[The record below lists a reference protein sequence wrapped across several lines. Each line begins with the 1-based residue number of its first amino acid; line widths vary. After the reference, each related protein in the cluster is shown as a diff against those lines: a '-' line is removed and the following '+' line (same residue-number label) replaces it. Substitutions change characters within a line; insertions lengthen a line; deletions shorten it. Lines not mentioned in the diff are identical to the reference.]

1 MKELPSELFFLKHRT
16 LHRCKVNESII
27 DSLGFC
33 SRAILLLEV
42 LERRTIMLKLSKV
55 SKIYEGK
62 VAYRALT
69 DINFE
74 IEKGE
79 FVAIMGP
86 SGSGKTTLLNIISTN
101 DQPTTGEVEIDG
113 NNPHKL
119 NKNALAKFRRNELGF
134 IFQDFNLMH
143 TLTVE
148 ENIVLP
154 LTLDGA
160 RVKDMKEKAKR
171 LANSLGIESIMKKR
185 IYEISGGQAQRVAI
199 ARAMIH
205 EPKLL
210 LADEPTGNLDSK
222 ASKDVMG
229 MLVSINEKER
239 TSLLMVTHDPQAAS
253 YSDRVVFIRDG
264 KLHSEIHRG
273 ESRQAFFQKI
283 IDMLSLMGGDG
294 NDFSSVRI

>member
-1 MKELPSELFFLKHRT
+1 
-16 LHRCKVNESII
+16 
-27 DSLGFC
+27 
-33 SRAILLLEV
+33 
-42 LERRTIMLKLSKV
+42 MLKLSKV
-55 SKIYEGK
+55 SKVYDGK
-62 VAYRALT
+62 VTYRALT
-69 DINFE
+69 DIDLE

-86 SGSGKTTLLNIISTN
+86 SGSGKTTLLNMISTN
-101 DQPTTGEVEIDG
+101 DFPTTGEIAING
-113 NNPHKL
+113 TNPHKL

-134 IFQDFNLMH
+134 IFQDFNLLH

-154 LTLDGA
+154 LTLEGTS
-160 RVKDMKEKAKR
+160 VKEMKQKSHTIAK
-171 LANSLGIESIMKKR
+171 SLGIESIMKKR
-185 IYEISGGQAQRVAI
+185 TYEISGGQAQRVAI

-222 ASKDVMG
+222 AAKDVMN
-229 MLVSINEKER
+229 MLVTINEKEQ

-283 IDMLSLMGGDG
+283 IDMLSLMGGEG
-294 NDFSSVRI
+294 HDFSSIRV

>member
-1 MKELPSELFFLKHRT
+1 
-16 LHRCKVNESII
+16 
-27 DSLGFC
+27 
-33 SRAILLLEV
+33 
-42 LERRTIMLKLSKV
+42 MLNLIKV
-55 SKIYEGK
+55 SKVYEGK

-69 DINFE
+69 DINLE
-74 IEKGE
+74 VEKGE

-101 DQPTTGEVEIDG
+101 DAPTTGQVELEG
-113 NNPHKL
+113 KNPHQLK
-119 NKNALAKFRRNELGF
+119 KNALAKFRRNELGF
-134 IFQDFNLMH
+134 IFQDFNLLH
-143 TLTVE
+143 TLTVQ

-160 RVKDMKEKAKR
+160 RVSDMQQKAQ
-171 LANSLGIESIMKKR
+171 AIAESLGIDAIMNKR
-185 IYEISGGQAQRVAI
+185 TYEISGGQAQRVAI
-199 ARAMIH
+199 ARAMVH

-222 ASKDVMG
+222 ASKDVMK
-229 MLVSINEKER
+229 MLVSINENNK
-239 TSLLMVTHDPQAAS
+239 TSLLLVTHDPQAAS

-264 KLHSEIHRG
+264 KLHSEIRRG

-294 NDFSSVRI
+294 NDFSSVRV